1 MTMADEFEKIEAF
14 AHDFQYIDGDTDGLV
29 LSVGFVA
36 SFYFWGGHTSAKR
49 LAQVECFE
57 AYQAAYGDQLKWA
70 CDPKTWAPVDLSKKT
85 FPTLR
90 DHIKPLDEDDPIGLH
105 LSSAADLDEV
115 GDYVV
120 SCMTEQGWEEGQPSC
135 FQFQLP
141 REHAFD
147 AGKLKA
153 AERLM
158 LFCAEKLI
166 PFHGVAG
173 LTATTV
179 EQSLTWEAEILD
191 LATRYRA
198 LYIESIVRDIRHA
211 PNGIKGVN
219 WLTFVGDLLT
229 ERVGGP
235 QAFIESCK
243 CFGMPLERYAHGF
256 ILRAGATAQL
266 GLIEEPPP
274 EAYVRANAAIRPL
287 RNAKYGSMGSG
298 SIDGELRFN
307 RCTSE
312 LWIRRFDGPNIW
324 PPASFAG
331 LPPGPVGA
339 PPKKKLKLATGKP
352 CVVHGRYRKYPIDPA
367 LFDENEEYDRSP
379 MVVLLPG
386 DIAPFFLTLGPH
398 GEFVSRDVTTWE
410 LVAEL

>member
-1 MTMADEFEKIEAF
+1 MTMADAFEKVESL
-14 AHDFQYIDGDTDGLV
+14 AHEFQYIDGDTDGIIV
-29 LSVGFVA
+29 TVGFVV

-49 LAQVECFE
+49 LALVDCFE

-70 CDPKTWAPVDLSKKT
+70 CDPTAWAPVDLSTRT

-90 DHIKPLDEDDPIGLH
+90 DYIRPLDEDDPIGWY
-105 LSSAADLDEV
+105 LSSATDLDQV

-120 SCMTEQGWEEGQPSC
+120 SCMTEQGWQEGIPSC

-141 REHAFD
+141 RAHALD
-147 AGKLKA
+147 AEKLKT

-158 LFCAEKLI
+158 WFCLEKLI
-166 PFHGVAG
+166 PFHGIAG
-173 LTATTV
+173 LTVTTV
-179 EQSLTWEAEILD
+179 EQRLTWEAEILD

-198 LYIESIVRDIRHA
+198 LYIEDIVRDGTHA

-235 QAFIESCK
+235 QAFIASCK
-243 CFGMPLERYAHGF
+243 RFGVPLERYAHGF

-266 GLIEEPPP
+266 GPIEEPPP
-274 EAYVRANAAIRPL
+274 DAYVRANAAIRPL
-287 RNAKYGSMGSG
+287 RNAKFGSMGSG

-307 RCTSE
+307 RCTSD
-312 LWIRRFDGPNIW
+312 LWIRRFDVPDIW

-331 LPPGPVGA
+331 LPRGPVGT
-339 PPKKKLKLATGKP
+339 PPKKKLKLDTGTP
-352 CVVHGRYRKYPIDPA
+352 CVIHGRYRKYPIDPA

-398 GEFVSRDVTTWE
+398 GEFVSREATTWE